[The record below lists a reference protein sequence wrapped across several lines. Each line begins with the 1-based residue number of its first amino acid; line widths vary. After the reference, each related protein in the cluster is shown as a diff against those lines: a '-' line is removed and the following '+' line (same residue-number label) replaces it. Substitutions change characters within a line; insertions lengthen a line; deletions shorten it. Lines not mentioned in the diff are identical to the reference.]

1 MVYLTGI
8 TKGPKSYATLQCG
21 PRSDDHVLLNSDLLY
36 GVHGPRNASNTVR
49 LTGPV
54 LSHSCFVAFNY
65 SQSLV

>member
-8 TKGPKSYATLQCG
+8 TKVPKSYVTLQCG
-21 PRSDDHVLLNSDLLY
+21 PRSDDHVLLNSDLSY
-36 GVHGPRNASNTVR
+36 GVHGPEMLLITVR

-54 LSHSCFVAFNY
+54 LSPVFRY